1 MKWTLVTA
9 LAVVFMVM
17 YLAEIITKKTK
28 ARIPSLLIVSI
39 IFLTG
44 YWSGIFPRDILDIA
58 YVNQIRQITLLF
70 ILLHVGTMFDINQIK
85 QDWKTVV
92 ITLAAVAGI
101 IIIVGPLGFVVFG
114 KEMTVAAIP
123 PLTGGGMASLLM
135 SDAALAKG
143 FDHIAMLA
151 TLVFVFQGFFGFPLT
166 SFFLRK
172 ESRNLLDTY
181 RSTNIRTQAQAAK
194 ANAAQA
200 APAAA
205 PRKTINSMV
214 PEKYKTYTYYLAKLG
229 LLSLIVYF
237 INQFTGKYFS
247 DTILYVSFGILGV
260 VFGFLEK
267 EPLKKAE
274 SYGIL
279 QLCLTASFMRNF
291 ANSTPQQLMEL
302 IVPILG
308 FLVFA
313 AFAIGVS
320 SLVAGKLLHYTPS
333 MSIAI
338 GLNCFLGFPFN
349 FIITDEAITATAEN
363 EEERQYLNGILMPK
377 MIIAGIVAV
386 SIVSTIVAG
395 AFLNMM

>member
-9 LAVVFMVM
+9 LAVVFMAM
-17 YLAEIITKKTK
+17 YIAEIITKKTK

-44 YWSGIFPRDILDIA
+44 YWSGIFPRDILDIS
-58 YVNQIRQITLLF
+58 YVNQVRQITLLF

-101 IIIVGPLGFVVFG
+101 IVIVGPLGFLAFG

-123 PLTGGGMASLLM
+123 PLTGGGMASILM

-172 ESRNLLDTY
+172 ESRSLLDTY
-181 RSTNIRTQAQAAK
+181 RKSGSSIPAQSGKKTDRQAQATGTGK
-194 ANAAQA
+194 
-200 APAAA
+200 
-205 PRKTINSMV
+205 KTLNSLV
-214 PEKYKTYTYYLAKLG
+214 PEQYKTYTYYLAKLG
-229 LLSLIVYF
+229 ALSLLVYF
-237 INQFTGKYFS
+237 INLYTGKYFS
-247 DTILYVSFGILGV
+247 DTILYITFGILGV
-260 VFGFLEK
+260 MFGFLEK

-308 FLVFA
+308 FLLFA
-313 AFAIGVS
+313 AFAIS
-320 SLVAGKLLHYTPS
+320 IASLTAGKLLHYTPC

-349 FIITDEAITATAEN
+349 FIITEEAIAASAEN

>member
-9 LAVVFMVM
+9 LAVVFVAM
-17 YLAEIITKKTK
+17 YVAEVITKKTK

-39 IFLTG
+39 IFLAG
-44 YWSGIFPRDILDIA
+44 YWSSVFPKDILDIS

-92 ITLAAVAGI
+92 ITLTAVAGI
-101 IIIVGPLGFVVFG
+101 VVIVGGLGFVIFG

-135 SDAALAKG
+135 SDAALERG
-143 FDHIAMLA
+143 LDQIAMLA

-172 ESRNLLDTY
+172 ECKSMITDFRAGT
-181 RSTNIRTQAQAAK
+181 SIWKTAAAK
-194 ANAAQA
+194 SEGKESTKSTTG
-200 APAAA
+200 
-205 PRKTINSMV
+205 RKTLNDLV
-214 PEKYKTYTYYLAKLG
+214 PAKYKTYTYYLAKLSVI
-229 LLSLIVYF
+229 SLIVYT
-237 INQFTGKYFS
+237 INLYTSKYFS
-247 DTILYVSFGILGV
+247 DTILYITFGILGV

-279 QLCLTASFMRNF
+279 QVCLTASFMRNF
-291 ANSTPQQLMEL
+291 AGSTPQQLLEL
-302 IVPILG
+302 IIPILG
-308 FLVFA
+308 FLALATV
-313 AFAIGVS
+313 AITVS
-320 SLVAGKLLHYTPS
+320 SVTVGKFMKYSPTL
-333 MSIAI
+333 SIAI

-349 FIITDEAITATAEN
+349 YIITDEAIAAVAET
-363 EEERQYLNGILMPK
+363 EEERLFLNGVLMPK

-395 AFLNMM
+395 AFLNLM

>member
-1 MKWTLVTA
+1 MKWTLATA
-9 LAVVFMVM
+9 LAVVLIVM
-17 YLAEIITKKTK
+17 YIAEIITKKTK

-44 YWSGIFPRDILDIA
+44 YWSGFFPKDILDIS
-58 YVNQIRQITLLF
+58 YVNQVRQITLLF
-70 ILLHVGTMFDINQIK
+70 ILLHVGTMFDLNQIK

-92 ITLAAVAGI
+92 VTLAAVGGI
-101 IIIVGPLGFVVFG
+101 IVIAGGLGWIVFG

-143 FDHIAMLA
+143 FDQIAMLA

-172 ESRNLLDTY
+172 ASKSMLADFR
-181 RSTNIRTQAQAAK
+181 
-194 ANAAQA
+194 ANGGIYQ
-200 APAAA
+200 AAA
-205 PRKTINSMV
+205 PKKQEAAADKKAKRTLNDLV
-214 PEKYKTYTYYLAKLG
+214 PVKYKTYTYYLAKLSA
-229 LLSLIVYF
+229 LSLLVYVL
-237 INQFTGKYFS
+237 NLYTGKYFS
-247 DTILYVSFGILGV
+247 DTIWYIAIGILGV

-279 QLCLTASFMRNF
+279 QICLTAAFMRNF
-291 ANSTPQQLMEL
+291 ANSTPQQLMGL

-313 AFAIGVS
+313 TIGIAVFS
-320 SLVAGKLLHYTPS
+320 IITGKLLKYS
-333 MSIAI
+333 SNLSLAI

-349 FIITDEAITATAEN
+349 YIITDEAIAATAET
-363 EEERQYLNGILMPK
+363 EEERQFLNGALMPK

-395 AFLNMM
+395 AFLNLM

>member
-9 LAVVFMVM
+9 LAVVFVVM
-17 YLAEIITKKTK
+17 YIAEIITKKTK

-39 IFLTG
+39 IFLAG
-44 YWSGIFPRDILDIA
+44 YWSHLFPKDILDIS
-58 YVNQIRQITLLF
+58 YVNQIRQVTLLF

-92 ITLAAVAGI
+92 ITLSAVAGI
-101 IIIVGPLGFVVFG
+101 VVIVGGLGMAIFG

-135 SDAALAKG
+135 SDAALARG
-143 FDHIAMLA
+143 LDHIAMLA

-172 ESRNLLDTY
+172 ECGSMLEGFRAGTSGWKPD
-181 RSTNIRTQAQAAK
+181 AAVSVK
-194 ANAAQA
+194 DSDEKK
-200 APAAA
+200 
-205 PRKTINSMV
+205 KTLNDLV
-214 PEKYKTYTYYLAKLG
+214 PQKYKTYTYYLAKLSV
-229 LLSLIVYF
+229 LALIVY
-237 INQFTGKYFS
+237 ILNLFTGKYFS
-247 DTILYVSFGILGV
+247 DTIWYIVFGILGV

-279 QLCLTASFMRNF
+279 QVCLTASFMRNF
-291 ANSTPQQLMEL
+291 AGSTPQQLLEL

-308 FLVFA
+308 FLCMA
-313 AFAIGVS
+313 TLAIVVS
-320 SLVAGKLLHYTPS
+320 SVLVGKLLKYSSTL
-333 MSIAI
+333 SISI

-349 FIITDEAITATAEN
+349 FIITDEAIAATAET
-363 EEERQYLNGILMPK
+363 EEERQFLNGVLMPK

-395 AFLNMM
+395 AFLNLM

>member
-9 LAVVFMVM
+9 LAVVFIAM
-17 YLAEIITKKTK
+17 YVAEIITKKTK
-28 ARIPSLLIVSI
+28 ARIPSLLIVSV
-39 IFLTG
+39 IFLIG
-44 YWSGIFPRDILDIA
+44 HWSGLFPRDILDIS

-92 ITLAAVAGI
+92 ITLSAVLGI
-101 IIIVGPLGFVVFG
+101 IVIAGALGFLFFG
-114 KEMTVAAIP
+114 KEMTVASIP
-123 PLTGGGMASLLM
+123 PLTGGGMASILM
-135 SDAALAKG
+135 SDAAMEKG

-172 ESRNLLDTY
+172 ESRNML
-181 RSTNIRTQAQAAK
+181 RAFRTGKAVNYQKASKAQGGAV
-194 ANAAQA
+194 
-200 APAAA
+200 
-205 PRKTINSMV
+205 KTEKRTLNSMV

-229 LLSLIVYF
+229 VLSLIVYF
-237 INQFTGKYFS
+237 INQYTGKYFS
-247 DTILYVSFGILGV
+247 DTILYITFGILGV
-260 VFGFLEK
+260 IFGFLEK

-308 FLVFA
+308 FLLFA
-313 AFAIGVS
+313 
-320 SLVAGKLLHYTPS
+320 
-333 MSIAI
+333 SIAI

-349 FIITDEAITATAEN
+349 YIITEEAIAASAEN
-363 EEERQYLNGILMPK
+363 EEERQYLNGVLMPK

-395 AFLNMM
+395 AFLNWM